1 MSEQSTRTVDRA
13 LDLLTAVCE
22 GHGLLLSD
30 CARQVGLAPSTA
42 FRLLQS
48 LTTKGF
54 IARDKEGAYRPGPI
68 MMRLG
73 AASLSQ
79 DNLVWVARPW
89 MRTVVENTGESVYLA
104 IEDPTGFALY
114 LQVIEGTHS
123 VRHANWVGRTV
134 PMARSAVGHALAGDV
149 RPGSYVVEEAGVEPD
164 VTAIAAPI
172 CTNGHVIAALNL
184 VIPSYRV
191 QEGTAER
198 YGAFLAESAAGI
210 SAALSESADGAGD
223 ELEGEELLEAGGLE
237 ARRLGADG
245 LVGVDGAAGADAELA
260 GTPR

>member
-1 MSEQSTRTVDRA
+1 MTEQSTRTVDRA
-13 LDLLTAVCE
+13 LDLLTAVCD

-48 LTTKGF
+48 LTAKGF
-54 IARDKEGAYRPGPI
+54 IARDQAGAYRPGPI

-79 DNLVWVARPW
+79 DNLVWVSRRW
-89 MRTVVENTGESVYLA
+89 MRSVVESTGESVYLA

-114 LQVIEGTHS
+114 IQVIEGTHS

-134 PMARSAVGHALAGDV
+134 PLARSAVGRALSGEV
-149 RPGSYVVEEAGVEPD
+149 GSGSFVVEEAGVEPD
-164 VTAIAAPI
+164 VTAIASPI

-191 QEGTAER
+191 KNGTTQR
-198 YGAFLAESAAGI
+198 YGAALAESAAAI
-210 SAALSESADGAGD
+210 SAALSEVGADAEVEAPETPGGMP
-223 ELEGEELLEAGGLE
+223 EAGS
-237 ARRLGADG
+237 
-245 LVGVDGAAGADAELA
+245 ADAELA
-260 GTPR
+260 GATN